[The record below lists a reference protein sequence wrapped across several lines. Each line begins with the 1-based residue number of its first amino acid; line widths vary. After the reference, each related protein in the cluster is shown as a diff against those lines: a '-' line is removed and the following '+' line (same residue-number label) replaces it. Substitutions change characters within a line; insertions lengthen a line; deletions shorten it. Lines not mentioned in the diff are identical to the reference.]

1 MDLVIS
7 PTSGKPIYE
16 QLEEQIKNLIITK
29 RLLPGDPLPSMRD
42 LAKDLGIS
50 LITTKRTYKDLEEQ
64 GFIVSMVGKGSFV
77 SENNL
82 EFLSEYK
89 YKEVEQFLRKAIEQ
103 SRMCDM
109 SLDDMIEVLRMLY
122 EEDADERGHRGQRP
136 QEIIQGFRAG
146 PYRHGDSQ
154 GCSDRCARK

>member
-16 QLEEQIKNLIITK
+16 QLEEQIKNLIITRK
-29 RLLPGDPLPSMRD
+29 LQPGDPLPSMRD
-42 LAKDLGIS
+42 LARDLGIS

-64 GFIVSMVGKGSFV
+64 GFIISMVGKGSFV

-89 YKEVEQFLRKAIEQ
+89 YREVEQSLRKAVEQ
-103 SRMCDM
+103 SRMCDI
-109 SLDDMIEVLRMLY
+109 SLEDMIEVLRMLY
-122 EEDADERGHRGQRP
+122 EEGADERDYRGQGP
-136 QEIIQGFRAG
+136 QEIIQGFHARSHR
-146 PYRHGDSQ
+146 YGDTEGSR
-154 GCSDRCARK
+154 DRCAGE